1 MGPRTLR
8 ILRKY
13 WVRLQMA
20 AKARGNY
27 RPVFQSHHGVTQRDP
42 LSPTIFNVVVD
53 SAIRHLVTVAEV
65 PHEGDI
71 QEGLVL
77 SIQTLLALFCAND
90 GLVASPESAR
100 IQGAFDTLT
109 GLFDRVGLH
118 TNK

>member
-1 MGPRTLR
+1 ME
-8 ILRKY
+8 
-13 WVRLQMA
+13 
-20 AKARGNY
+20 AKSEGHY
-27 RPVFQSHHGVTQRDP
+27 GPVFQSHYGVTQGYP
-42 LSPTIFNVVVD
+42 LSPKIFNVVVD
-53 SAIRHLVTVAEV
+53 AIIRHLVTVEEV